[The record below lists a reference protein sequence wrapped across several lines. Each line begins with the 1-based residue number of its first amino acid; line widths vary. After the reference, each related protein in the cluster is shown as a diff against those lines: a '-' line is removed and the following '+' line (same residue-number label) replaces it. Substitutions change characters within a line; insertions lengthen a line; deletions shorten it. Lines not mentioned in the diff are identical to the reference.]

1 MAQGLSRSPL
11 APDIMPDLSS
21 IAGAKLA
28 CAASGSRYQGRDD
41 LMLLLLQPGSK
52 MAGVFTQSSMHAAP
66 VEWSRDQIDAGHGLG
81 VLVNAGNANA
91 FTGSKGH
98 EAVAACVSA
107 LHQKLVAHG
116 YDIKERDILTA
127 STGVIGEPLETDAL
141 ITQFEGLI
149 SNLDEASWQVA
160 AHAIRTT
167 DTFAKGASLS
177 TQIDGATIHITG
189 IAKGSGMIAPNM
201 ATMLG
206 FIATDANLSQSVLQ
220 ACLCE
225 VVETSFN
232 AITVDSDTSTSDM
245 VLLGATG
252 AADHDEITD
261 IADPRLAAFKG
272 ALKELAIDLAQQI
285 VKDGEGASKFIT
297 IQVQGAADDAA
308 AKRLGMAIGNSPLVK
323 TAIAG
328 EDANWGRIVMAVGK
342 SGEKAD
348 RDKLQI
354 AIGGIMIAQNG
365 QRLDNYDEAP
375 VAAHMKTDH
384 IDILVDVGVGTGAA
398 TIWSCDLTH
407 GYIEINADYRS

>member
-11 APDIMPDLSS
+11 APETLPELAP
-21 IAGAKLA
+21 IAGAKIA
-28 CAASGSRYQGRDD
+28 CAASGSRYHGRDD

-52 MAGVFTQSSMHAAP
+52 MAGVFTRSSMHAAP
-66 VEWSRDQIDAGHGLG
+66 VEWTRDQIRSGHGLA

-91 FTGSKGH
+91 FTGSKGD
-98 EAVAACVSA
+98 EAVLACVSA
-107 LHQKLVAHG
+107 LHQRLAANG
-116 YDIKERDILTA
+116 LDMLAEDILTA
-127 STGVIGEPLETDAL
+127 STGVIGEPLETTAL
-141 ITQFEGLI
+141 IAQFDNLI
-149 SNLDEASWQVA
+149 SSLDDAKWPA
-160 AHAIRTT
+160 AADAIRTT

-177 TQIDGATIHITG
+177 TQIDGIAVHLTG

-206 FIATDANLSQSVLQ
+206 FIATDARLSQPVLQ
-220 ACLCE
+220 ACLSE
-225 VVETSFN
+225 VVEASFN

-252 AADHDEITD
+252 AADHAEITD
-261 IADPRLAAFKG
+261 AKDPRLAAFKS
-272 ALKELAIDLAQQI
+272 ALTELAIDLAQQI

-297 IQVQGAADDAA
+297 IKVQGAADDGA

-348 RDKLQI
+348 RDKLKI
-354 AIGGIMIAQNG
+354 AIGGVVIAENG
-365 QRLDNYDEAP
+365 QRCADYDETP
-375 VAAHMKTDH
+375 VAAHMTTDQ
-384 IDILVDVGVGTGAA
+384 IDILVDVGVGSGSA